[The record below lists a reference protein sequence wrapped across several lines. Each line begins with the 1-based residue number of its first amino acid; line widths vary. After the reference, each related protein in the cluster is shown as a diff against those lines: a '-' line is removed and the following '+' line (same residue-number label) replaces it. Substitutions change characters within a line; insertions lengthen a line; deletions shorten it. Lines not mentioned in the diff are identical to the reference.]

1 MYNIHL
7 QLKIIISAKNAS
19 LSYVKLFIFIY
30 NLPSAALEN
39 SLNQSEKFT
48 RQLLTDM
55 QALNK
60 MLESGMIESGVK
72 RIGAE
77 QELYIIDDTWRPSP
91 SVYELLQDLDDPR
104 FTVEIAK
111 FNIEI
116 NLDPIVFGGN
126 CLSVF
131 EEDINRMISRLRK
144 AAADKGLK
152 IIMVGILPTIRKSD
166 LVSENLVEHPR
177 YKVLCSVLNLERTIP
192 YELRIRGVDEL
203 IARHDSPLFESCNT
217 SFQVHM
223 QANPGDALML
233 YNLSQALAG
242 PVLACAVNSPLLL
255 GKRLWKETRI
265 ALFQQAVDTRVIS
278 SYSREK
284 SARVSFGTRWIDKT
298 VLEVFYDN
306 IARYNMLVSPELKE
320 DSLQSLDEGKI
331 PSLKALQIFNSTV
344 WRWNRLCYGVSEGQ
358 PHLRIENRV
367 LPSGPTVRDEISN
380 AAFWLG
386 LMSGVPDIYPD
397 IKEVMAFED
406 AKENF
411 INAAR
416 MGLDTKLKWVNGSN
430 ADASELILKEL
441 LPVSREGLR
450 SENIPPNEIDLYLG
464 IIEERVRTKRTGA
477 SWMIDSFTS
486 LGEKALR
493 QEAIVS
499 LTAAMY
505 KRQIKGDP
513 VHMWDKAELEEAG
526 IWLDRC
532 RFVDQIMS
540 TDLFVVKDNDLID
553 LAASIMNWKHIRHV
567 PVEAEN
573 GKFAGLITSRI
584 ILKHYGSSSGD
595 DSKPVFVRDIML
607 KNPVTV
613 SPEAKT
619 LDAISVMHKKK
630 LGCLPVVK
638 NEMLLGIVTEHDFMN
653 LSANLI
659 KEIAD
664 AIGSKGKEK
673 K

>member
-1 MYNIHL
+1 MNR
-7 QLKIIISAKNAS
+7 
-19 LSYVKLFIFIY
+19 
-30 NLPSAALEN
+30 
-39 SLNQSEKFT
+39 SEKFT
-48 RQLLTDM
+48 RQLLTDI
-55 QALNK
+55 QALKK

-77 QELYIIDDTWRPSP
+77 QELYIIDDAWQPSP
-91 SVYELLQDLDDPR
+91 SVYELLKDLDDPR

-116 NLDPIVFGGN
+116 NLDPIVFTGN
-126 CLSVF
+126 CLSIF
-131 EEDINRMISRLRK
+131 EKRLDQMISRLRK
-144 AAADKGLK
+144 AAGDKGLK
-152 IIMVGILPTIRKSD
+152 IIMAGILPTIRKSD
-166 LVSENLVEHPR
+166 LKLENLVEHPR
-177 YKVLCSVLNLERTIP
+177 YKNLCSVLNQERTIP

-203 IARHDSPLFESCNT
+203 IASHDSPLFESCNT

-223 QANPGDALML
+223 QVSPENALTL

-265 ALFQQAVDTRVIS
+265 ALFQQAVDTRVVS
-278 SYSREK
+278 GQSREK

-306 IARYNMLVSPELKE
+306 IARYNILMSPELKE
-320 DSLQSLDEGKI
+320 DSLKSLDEGNI
-331 PSLKALQIFNSTV
+331 PSLKALQMFNSTI
-344 WRWNRLCYGVSEGQ
+344 WRWNRLCYGVSEGR

-367 LPSGPTVRDEISN
+367 LPSGPTVRDEVSN

-386 LMSGVPDIYPD
+386 LMNGMPGIYPD
-397 IKEVMAFED
+397 ITEVMAFED
-406 AKENF
+406 ARENF
-411 INAAR
+411 TNAAR
-416 MGLDTKLKWVNGSN
+416 MGLDTKLKWVNGSS

-450 SENIPPNEIDLYLG
+450 SENIPLDEIDLYLG
-464 IIEERVRTKRTGA
+464 IIEERVKTGKTGS
-477 SWMIDSFTS
+477 SWIVDSFTS
-486 LGEKALR
+486 LGKKALR
-493 QEAIVS
+493 QEAIVA

-526 IWLDRC
+526 RWLDRC
-532 RFVDQIMS
+532 SFVDQIMS
-540 TDLFVVKDNDLID
+540 TDLFVVKDDDLID

-567 PVEAEN
+567 PVEDKN
-573 GKFAGLITSRI
+573 GKFTGLITSRI
-584 ILKHYGSSSGD
+584 ILKYYGSSSGD
-595 DSKPVFVRDIML
+595 DLKPVFVRDIKL

-613 SPEAKT
+613 SPETKT
-619 LDAISVMHKKK
+619 LDAISVMHEKK

-653 LSANLI
+653 LSANLL

-664 AIGSKGKEK
+664 AIGSRGNG
-673 K
+673 